1 MFYEI
6 PVEGDGNCMFTA
18 IRLGM
23 EINYLVTKMQCG
35 DIPQQIIVNGKNN
48 AMIRAGLRLRLKVVE
63 WFREHL
69 EKEME
74 GMGKYIE
81 NEDRNWKRK
90 DLIALELVKRGKD
103 LEKDSILEINRYLLD
118 MSMPG
123 KWGSTPEYT
132 AASYLSKSQIQIWQK
147 GNGEPILINTVNN
160 ESAKIYLRFHKNHY
174 TALITVENYEIL
186 KKYIGDEKLR
196 HMIAFK

>member
-18 IRLGM
+18 IRLCM
-23 EINYLVTKMQCG
+23 EINYLITKMECG
-35 DIPQQIIVNGKNN
+35 DIPQQIIVNGKNH
-48 AMIRAGLRLRLKVVE
+48 AMIKAGLRLRLKVVE
-63 WFREHL
+63 WFRAHL
-69 EKEME
+69 DEEIE

-81 NEDRNWKRK
+81 NEERNWKRK
-90 DLIALELVKRGKD
+90 DLIALELVKRGRD
-103 LEKDSILEINRYLLD
+103 LEKDPTLEINRYLLD
-118 MSMPG
+118 MSMHG

-147 GNGEPILINTVNN
+147 GDGDPILINTVNDN
-160 ESAKIYLRFHKNHY
+160 SSKIYLRFHRNHY
-174 TALITVENYEIL
+174 TSLITVENYEIL

-196 HMIAFK
+196 HMMPFK

>member
-18 IRLGM
+18 VRLGM
-23 EINYLVTKMQCG
+23 EINYLVTKMECG

-48 AMIRAGLRLRLKVVE
+48 AMIKAGLRLRLKVVE

-69 EKEME
+69 EEEIE

-81 NEDRNWKRK
+81 NEERNWKRK
-90 DLIALELVKRGKD
+90 DLIALELVKKGKD
-103 LEKDSILEINRYLLD
+103 LEKDPTLEIHRYLLD

-132 AASYLSKSQIQIWQK
+132 AASYLSKSQIQIWQCK
-147 GNGEPILINTVNN
+147 NIPTLINSVNGGTP
-160 ESAKIYLRFHKNHY
+160 KIYLRFHNHHY
-174 TALITVENYEIL
+174 TALITEENYLIL
-186 KKYIGDEKLR
+186 KKYIGDEKLK
-196 HMIAFK
+196 HMIPFK